1 MNSISQ
7 VYLNGEFVPA
17 QSATI
22 SVFDRGFIFGDGV
35 YEVIPAYGGRLFR
48 FAQHMDRLD
57 RSLTAIGLE
66 NPLARDRWNSI
77 LIKLISQSDD
87 DQSIYLQVTRGV
99 AVRDH
104 SFPDSVDCTVFA
116 YTQPLVTP
124 STRILEEGVAVISAK
139 DNRWQR
145 CDIKAVSLLP
155 NVLLRQQATASGA
168 SEALLI
174 REAKVTEGAASNVFV
189 VKNGVVM
196 TPPQGPAILPG
207 ITRDLI
213 VELAMENN
221 IPCRQEDISIDA
233 LRDADEVWLC
243 SSTKEIL
250 AVTQLDKTKV
260 GMGKPGPVF
269 KRMLQLYKD
278 YKDEFRVGRRS

>member
-1 MNSISQ
+1 MNSVHQ

-48 FAQHMDRLD
+48 FTQHMDRLD

-66 NPLARDRWNSI
+66 NPLVRDKWNSV
-77 LIKLISQSDD
+77 LLKLISQSDD

-99 AVRDH
+99 AARDH
-104 SFPDSVDCTVFA
+104 SFPDSVDCTVFVYA
-116 YTQPLVTP
+116 QPLVTP
-124 STRILEEGVAVISAK
+124 STKILQEGVAVILAK

-155 NVLLRQQATASGA
+155 NVLLRQQATVSGA
-168 SEALLI
+168 SEALLV
-174 REAKVTEGAASNVFV
+174 RDGKVTEGAASNVFI
-189 VKNGVVM
+189 VKHGVVV
-196 TPPQGPAILPG
+196 TPPKGPAILPG

-213 VELAMENN
+213 VELATENS
-221 IPCRQEDISIDA
+221 IPCREEDIPVGA
-233 LRDADEVWLC
+233 LRGADEVWLC

-250 AVTQLDKTKV
+250 PVTVLDGTQV
-260 GMGKPGPVF
+260 GAGQPGPAF
-269 KRMLQLYKD
+269 ERMLQLYKH
-278 YKDEFRVGRRS
+278 YKDEFRAGRRN

>member
-1 MNSISQ
+1 MNE

-35 YEVIPAYGGRLFR
+35 YEVVPAYGGCLFR
-48 FAQHMDRLD
+48 FVQHMDRLD

-66 NPLARDRWNSI
+66 NPLTRDEWNSV
-77 LIKLISQSDD
+77 LMKLISQSDD

-99 AVRDH
+99 AARDH
-104 SFPDSVDCTVFA
+104 SFPESVDCTVFSYA
-116 YTQPLVTP
+116 QPLITP
-124 STRILEEGVAVISAK
+124 SAKVLQEGVAVISAE

-145 CDIKAVSLLP
+145 CDIKAISLLA

-168 SEALLI
+168 SEALLVRDGKI
-174 REAKVTEGAASNVFV
+174 TEGAASNVFM

-196 TPPQGPAILPG
+196 TPPKGPTILPG

-213 VELAMENN
+213 VELAMEND
-221 IPCRQEDISIDA
+221 IPCKEEDIPVDA
-233 LRDADEVWLC
+233 LRGADELWLC

-250 AVTQLDKTKV
+250 PVTALDGTQI
-260 GMGKPGPVF
+260 GTGQPGPVF
-269 KRMLQLYKD
+269 KRMLQLYEH
-278 YKDEFRVGRRS
+278 YKNEFRAGRRS